1 MVFAMSAPLLSSR
14 RTVLRG
20 SLALAAGAMAL
31 PVGLPAL
38 LRGTPARAAGVSTAF
53 AALPL
58 PHSFRAGKTETLWSY
73 RAEGPAPLPG
83 APAPLV
89 LRAKQG
95 QPFTAVF
102 TNHLPEP
109 TTVHWHG
116 LRLPVAMDGVPFL
129 TQNPVRPGESF
140 TYTFTPPDAG
150 TFWLHPH
157 LNSLTQLSRGLSALL
172 IVEERDDPGF
182 DADIPLLLRDWRI
195 GEDGSWL
202 DLVDERESGRAGTF
216 GPLHTAS
223 GQEAPVLTAPSGGLV
238 RLRLCNADVTRIL
251 RIVADDLPK
260 GAAVQVIA
268 IDGHPLAR
276 PEPLERESIG
286 PGMRCDL
293 LVRMPDRAGDRVSF
307 SNTSSS
313 TPWTVLTLTA
323 DGPSRKRSLPKRS
336 PLPANPVTVPDLAAA
351 ESLRFDF
358 GAGVEDGQKADGAK
372 PALWSINRRA
382 WVEAYGVTG
391 PTPELPMLPGQ
402 SFADAK
408 AAICG
413 DGTPLATLQRNKTYL
428 LELTNYTPHPH
439 PIHLHGLAVQM
450 VSSTRAGMRTGQT
463 GDTVLLGP
471 KERAVV
477 AVVADNPGDWMM
489 HCHIIEHQ
497 ASGMMGVV
505 RVA

>member
-1 MVFAMSAPLLSSR
+1 MVFAMTGHPCISR
-14 RTVLRG
+14 RT
-20 SLALAAGAMAL
+20 
-31 PVGLPAL
+31 L
-38 LRGTPARAAGVSTAF
+38 LRGGVAVSTAATVSAAFPPLLGGRVARAAGVSAAF
-53 AALPL
+53 SAQPL
-58 PHSFRAGKTETLWSY
+58 PHSFRPGRTETLWSY
-73 RAEGPAPLPG
+73 RADGAAAPG
-83 APAPLV
+83 TAPQPMI
-89 LRAKQG
+89 LRARQG

-129 TQNPVRPGESF
+129 TQNPVNPGDSF

-172 IVEERDDPGF
+172 IVEEAQDPGF

-195 GEDGSWL
+195 GSDGAWL

-223 GQEAPVLTAPSGGLV
+223 GQEAPVLTAPAGGLV

-268 IDGHPLAR
+268 IDGHPLAK
-276 PEPLERESIG
+276 PETLDRESIG

-293 LVRMPDRAGDRVSF
+293 LVRMPERAGDRVSF

-313 TPWTVLTLTA
+313 SPWTVVTLTA
-323 DGPSRKRSLPKRS
+323 EGPSRKRRLPQRN
-336 PLPANPVTVPDLAAA
+336 PLPANPVSRPDLKTA

-358 GAGVEDGQKADGAK
+358 GAGVEDGEKSSTAK

-402 SFADAK
+402 SFAEAK

-413 DGTPLATLQRNKTYL
+413 DGTPLATLERNRTYL

-450 VSSTRAGMRTGQT
+450 VSSTRDGLRIGQI

-505 RVA
+505 RVT

>member
-1 MVFAMSAPLLSSR
+1 MMSQPLPTR
-14 RTVLRG
+14 R
-20 SLALAAGAMAL
+20 
-31 PVGLPAL
+31 AL
-38 LRGTPARAAGVSTAF
+38 LRGGLALGAAAALPVAVPPLLAGPARAAGVTTAF
-53 AALPL
+53 SARPL
-58 PHSFRAGKTETLWSY
+58 PHSFRAGRSETLWSY
-73 RAEGPAPLPG
+73 RADGAAAPG
-83 APAPLV
+83 SAPQPMI
-89 LRAKQG
+89 LRARQG

-129 TQNPVRPGESF
+129 TQNPVNPGESF
-140 TYTFTPPDAG
+140 SYSFTPPDAG

-172 IVEERDDPGF
+172 IVEEAQDPGF

-195 GEDGSWL
+195 GADGAWL
-202 DLVDERESGRAGTF
+202 DLVDDRESGRAGTF

-223 GQEAPVLTAPSGGLV
+223 GQESPVLTAPSGGLV

-251 RIVADDLPK
+251 RLVADDLPK

-276 PEPLERESIG
+276 PELLDRESIG

-307 SNTSSS
+307 SNTSTSA
-313 TPWTVLTLTA
+313 PWTVVTLTA
-323 DGPSRKRSLPKRS
+323 EGPSRKRRLPQRN
-336 PLPANPVTVPDLAAA
+336 PLPANPVPRPDLTAA

-358 GAGVEDGQKADGAK
+358 GAGVEEGNSNGTAR

-391 PTPELPMLPGQ
+391 TVPELPMLPGQ
-402 SFADAK
+402 SFAEAR
-408 AAICG
+408 AAVCG
-413 DGTPLATLQRNKTYL
+413 DGTPLATLERNRTYL
-428 LELTNYTPHPH
+428 LDLTNYTPHPH

-450 VSSTRAGMRTGQT
+450 VSSTREGIRIGQI
-463 GDTVLLGP
+463 GDTVLLAP

-505 RVA
+505 RVT